1 MYSKEQLLEFYRTM
15 VRIRTFEE
23 KAAECF
29 TKGMLAG
36 NIHLSIGQEA
46 AEAGAFAAI
55 GPQDYFTS
63 THRGHGHAIARGAD
77 PKLAM
82 AELFGKKTGYCKGK
96 GGSMHL
102 ADFSVGMLG
111 ANGVVGGGFNIATG
125 AALAIKQRHG
135 SDVAVC
141 FFGDGAS
148 SRGTFHEAVNLAASW
163 KLPVIYVC
171 ENNAWA
177 STTRFDDIKNVDY
190 LSERAQ
196 GYGIPGVTV
205 DGNDVESVRDASAKL
220 IDRARRGDGPSIL
233 ECKTY
238 RRDGHFITDPQKYR
252 SQEEVEEWK
261 LYNDPI
267 DRFRRKILLEGV
279 VAQDDLDAAEE
290 RLDQEFAQALEF
302 AVNSP
307 FPKAEDALDDVFSG
321 EVNLYE

>member
-1 MYSKEQLLEFYRTM
+1 MSTPLTTQQAVDLYTTM
-15 VRIRTFEE
+15 RKIRRFEE
-23 KAAECF
+23 TVKAHIGKEIVGPA
-29 TKGMLAG
+29 
-36 NIHLSIGQEA
+36 HLYIGEEA
-46 AEAGAFAAI
+46 VATGVCSNLTHH
-55 GPQDYFTS
+55 DYVTS
-63 THRGHGHAIARGAD
+63 THRGHGHT
-77 PKLAM
+77 L
-82 AELFGKKTGYCKGK
+82 GK

-279 VAQDDLDAAEE
+279 VTQDDLDAAEE
-290 RLDQEFAQALEF
+290 QLDQEFAQALEF

-307 FPKAEDALDDVFSG
+307 FPKAEDALDDVFSD

>member
-1 MYSKEQLLEFYRTM
+1 MSTPLTTQQAVDLYTTM
-15 VRIRTFEE
+15 RKIRRFEE
-23 KAAECF
+23 TVKAHIGKEIVGPA
-29 TKGMLAG
+29 
-36 NIHLSIGQEA
+36 HLYIGEEA
-46 AEAGAFAAI
+46 VATGVCSNLTHH
-55 GPQDYFTS
+55 DYVTS
-63 THRGHGHAIARGAD
+63 THRGHGHTLAKGA
-77 PKLAM
+77 
-82 AELFGKKTGYCKGK
+82 
-96 GGSMHL
+96 
-102 ADFSVGMLG
+102 
-111 ANGVVGGGFNIATG
+111 
-125 AALAIKQRHG
+125 
-135 SDVAVC
+135 
-141 FFGDGAS
+141 
-148 SRGTFHEAVNLAASW
+148 
-163 KLPVIYVC
+163 
-171 ENNAWA
+171 
-177 STTRFDDIKNVDY
+177 RFDDIKNVDY

-267 DRFRRKILLEGV
+267 DRFRRKIMLEGV
-279 VAQDDLDAAEE
+279 VAQNDLDAAEE